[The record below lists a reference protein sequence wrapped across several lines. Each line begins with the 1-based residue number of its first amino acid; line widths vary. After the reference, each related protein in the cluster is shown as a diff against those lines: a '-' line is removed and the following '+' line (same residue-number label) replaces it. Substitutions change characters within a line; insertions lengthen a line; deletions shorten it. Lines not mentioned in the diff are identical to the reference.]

1 MFKGKLMV
9 FSRVLAVCGLLLFL
23 GGIGL
28 GVYLIGGSFSAAFI
42 FTSPAQTCSNCAVAR
57 GAYFL
62 NLNVS
67 DHTIS
72 ESQTDALTA
81 YFDYVP
87 LDNDPQNIPI
97 TVTLLAPDFNFTP
110 AIPQRTV
117 SYSQGSGEVT
127 LGWVLSPTRPGTFKV
142 GVQVEM
148 PLHSI
153 TEVQY
158 VGITVTNVFGLNPWQ
173 IQVLSSLG
181 TFLGPLLTAAWWYDR
196 WQERKRKKSGKVSLA
211 STTKSPKPHRRAR
224 QKQ

>member
-87 LDNDPQNIPI
+87 LDNDPQNIPNNSDSPSSRFQFHSSHPA
-97 TVTLLAPDFNFTP
+97 THCVLLP
-110 AIPQRTV
+110 R
-117 SYSQGSGEVT
+117 
-127 LGWVLSPTRPGTFKV
+127 V
-142 GVQVEM
+142 G
-148 PLHSI
+148 
-153 TEVQY
+153 
-158 VGITVTNVFGLNPWQ
+158 
-173 IQVLSSLG
+173 
-181 TFLGPLLTAAWWYDR
+181 
-196 WQERKRKKSGKVSLA
+196 
-211 STTKSPKPHRRAR
+211 
-224 QKQ
+224 